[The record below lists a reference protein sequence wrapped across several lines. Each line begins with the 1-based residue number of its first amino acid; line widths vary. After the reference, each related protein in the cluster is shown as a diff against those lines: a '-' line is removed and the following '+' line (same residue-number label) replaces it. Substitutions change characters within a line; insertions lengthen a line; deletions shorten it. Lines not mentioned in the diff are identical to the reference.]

1 MQWLP
6 LADEDSHEL
15 SVKLSAIS
23 CGCQSL
29 VISTIKEFGLGVF
42 CLFVLV
48 FIAAN
53 IRIPL
58 MGRVVYVLRSQ
69 HRT

>member
-6 LADEDSHEL
+6 LADEDRHEL

-29 VISTIKEFGLGVF
+29 VISTIKEFGLGEVGIR
-42 CLFVLV
+42 CLV
-48 FIAAN
+48 
-53 IRIPL
+53 
-58 MGRVVYVLRSQ
+58 
-69 HRT
+69 